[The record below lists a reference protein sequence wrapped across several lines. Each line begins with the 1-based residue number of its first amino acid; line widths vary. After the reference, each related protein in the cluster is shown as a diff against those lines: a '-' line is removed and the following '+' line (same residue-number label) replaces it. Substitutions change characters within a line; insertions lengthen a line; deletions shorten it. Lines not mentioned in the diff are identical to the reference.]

1 MSGEGDP
8 EDEHEVSAHEQI
20 ARLEGKIEELA
31 DAVER
36 CRKLGLF
43 SNVLLIGGALWLFA
57 GLFGFV
63 YFGPAMLGAITA
75 ILGGFVLGGSNR
87 STMQQTQAALDQAEA
102 SAQQPHWRHRFAHGE
117 RDARHA
123 YGPLAAL
130 IRNDIPACCLT

>member
-1 MSGEGDP
+1 MSGEPDLEGEQD
-8 EDEHEVSAHEQI
+8 VSAHEQI

-43 SNVLLIGGALWLFA
+43 SNVLLIGGGMWLLA

-87 STMQQTQAALDQAEA
+87 STMQQNQAALHQAEA
-102 SAQQPHWRHRFAHGE
+102 QRNSLIGAIDLRTVNADLTGGE
-117 RDARHA
+117 
-123 YGPLAAL
+123 PLAGPTL
-130 IRNDIPACCLT
+130 H